1 MHYARPRAAHPV
13 RLAPGVIVSGRRTLS
28 LVVGIDPG
36 SRITGYGV
44 VEHRGNDI
52 AYVGSGVIRVGK
64 TATRP
69 ERLKTIK
76 VRIDGILA
84 EYRPDSVAVEE
95 IFMARNPRST
105 MTLGEAR
112 GVIILAIAEA
122 GLPVYEYSPR
132 EVKCSVVGS
141 GAAHKSQVAFMI
153 GKHLGLTHRLET
165 EDESDALA
173 VAFCHALRMT
183 AGRMT

>member
-1 MHYARPRAAHPV
+1 M
-13 RLAPGVIVSGRRTLS
+13 S

-36 SRITGYGV
+36 SHITGYGV
-44 VEHRGNDI
+44 VEHHRSDI
-52 AYVGSGVIRVGK
+52 VFVGSGVIRVK
-64 TATRP
+64 RTEPRP
-69 ERLKTIK
+69 QRLRVIK
-76 VRIDGILA
+76 EGIDGILA
-84 EYRPDSVAVEE
+84 RYRPDSIAVEE

-105 MTLGEAR
+105 MILGEAR
-112 GVIILAIAEA
+112 GVIILAAAEA
-122 GLPVYEYSPR
+122 GIPVYEYSPR

-153 GKHLGLTHRLET
+153 GKHLRLAHQPET

-183 AGRMT
+183 AGRMA

>member
-1 MHYARPRAAHPV
+1 M
-13 RLAPGVIVSGRRTLS
+13 S

-36 SRITGYGV
+36 SRITGYGA
-44 VEHRGNDI
+44 VEHHGSDI
-52 AYVGSGVIRVGK
+52 VYVGSGVIKVGR
-64 TATRP
+64 TAQRP

-76 VRIDGILA
+76 ARIDEVLIR
-84 EYRPDSVAVEE
+84 YRPDSVAVEE

-112 GVIILAIAEA
+112 GVIILAAAEA

-141 GAAHKSQVAFMI
+141 GAAHKSQVAYMI
-153 GKHLGLTHRLET
+153 GKHLKLTHKPET

-183 AGRMT
+183 TRRTM

>member
-1 MHYARPRAAHPV
+1 MFRAAGWDHE
-13 RLAPGVIVSGRRTLS
+13 AGRHFLSCMS

-44 VEHRGNDI
+44 VEHHGCEI
-52 AYVGSGVIRVGK
+52 VYVGSGVIRVGR
-64 TATRP
+64 TETRS

-76 VRIDGILA
+76 RQIDEVITT
-84 EYRPDSVAVEE
+84 YRPDSMAIEE
-95 IFMARNPRST
+95 IFMASNPRST
-105 MTLGEAR
+105 LMLGEAR
-112 GVIILAIAEA
+112 GVIILAAAEA
-122 GLPVYEYSPR
+122 GIAVHEYSPR

-153 GKHLGLTHRLET
+153 GKLLALTHRPAT

-183 AGRMT
+183 AGTIP